1 MKTMKLLTVVTA
13 FCSLLCGHV
22 IAADLPISGKASV
35 EYAPKDKNGRKTA
48 TEEAKQEAIRNGLDA
63 MISSQPGAIRQLYE
77 ERKPDIYQTLI
88 GLAKDVQTTKKDN
101 KATSCME
108 VKVTATIDE
117 DVLKDTLM
125 NSEPTKKAVSLDDTQ
140 VALFFTA
147 RNVVSVELHKGTVK
161 SEATS
166 SESTET
172 AVAESETD
180 ETLTATESRTKKSSS
195 EASSS
200 KTVKSDVVEYELD
213 GPSREEFGTAM
224 SARLLDKG
232 FENIVDGAMFDVS
245 AVLDEAF
252 GKGDAVPASVWRE
265 VVAALRE
272 EDPSIEYLIVGT
284 LDIGTPR
291 LDDMTGM
298 WVVEATMTGKVYK
311 LGKKTPRLVATLQPQ
326 TLKGKAADQL
336 QAKKRALAGIAPIA
350 VDEILA
356 KLKAKNIIE

>member
-1 MKTMKLLTVVTA
+1 MKAIKLLTVVTA
-13 FCSLLCGHV
+13 LCSMMGVDVC
-22 IAADLPISGKASV
+22 AADLPISGKASV
-35 EYAPKDKNGRKTA
+35 EYQPKDKNGRQTA
-48 TEEAKQEAIRNGLDA
+48 AEEAQQEAIRNGLDA
-63 MISSQPGAIRQLYE
+63 MMASQPGAIRQLYE
-77 ERKPDIYQTLI
+77 ERKPDIYKTLI
-88 GLAKDVQTTKKDN
+88 DLARDVETAQKDN
-101 KATSCME
+101 KSTHSME
-108 VKVTATIDE
+108 VKVTATLDE

-125 NSEPTKKAVSLDDTQ
+125 NTKAGKKAVNLDETQ

-147 RNVVSVELHKGTVK
+147 RNVTSVEQHKGTMK
-161 SEATS
+161 AETS
-166 SESTET
+166 ASESAET

-180 ETLTATESRTKKSSS
+180 ETLTSTESRTKKSRAES
-195 EASSS
+195 SSS
-200 KTVKSDVVEYELD
+200 KTVKSDVVEYDLD
-213 GPSREEFGTAM
+213 GPSREEFGAAM
-224 SARLLDKG
+224 SSRMLDKG

-252 GKGDAVPASVWRE
+252 GKGDVVPASVWRE
-265 VVAALRE
+265 VVAAIKE

-291 LDDMTGM
+291 TDDMTGM

-336 QAKKRALAGIAPIA
+336 QAKKRALAGIAPVA